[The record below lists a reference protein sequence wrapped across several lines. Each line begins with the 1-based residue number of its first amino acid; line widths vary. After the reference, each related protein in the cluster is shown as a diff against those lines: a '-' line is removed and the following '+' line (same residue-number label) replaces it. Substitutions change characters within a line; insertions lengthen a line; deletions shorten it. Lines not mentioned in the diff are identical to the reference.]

1 MNEFQ
6 KDLLACLSTRPHRI
20 SPKWFYDTMGSQLFE
35 QICELPEYYPTR
47 TEMALLERHAS
58 DIAKH
63 IGRDAEVIEFGAGA
77 SRKVRLL
84 LDALESPSRFIPI
97 DISGEHL
104 LASVAE
110 LKARY
115 RGIDVLPVI
124 ADFTQ
129 SIELPSPRGRRV
141 GFFPGSSIGNFEP
154 EHAQRMLQDFASV
167 LTGGWLLIGVDLVK
181 DPQKLHAAYND
192 SAGITAAFNLNL
204 WTRANREAGAD
215 FDTSRWMHSAFY
227 NAPHHRI
234 EMHLVSR
241 CEQRVSVAG
250 QSFTFDEG
258 DSVHTESS
266 YKYSLNGFQ
275 DLACAAGW
283 SPQAVWTDPTR
294 SFSVHLLRCDPR

>member
-115 RGIDVLPVI
+115 RDIDVLPVI

-129 SIELPSPRGRRV
+129 SIELPSPHGRRV

-204 WTRANREAGAD
+204 LRRANREAGAD
-215 FDTSRWMHSAFY
+215 FDTAMWMHSAFY
-227 NAPHHRI
+227 NPPLRRI

-241 CEQRVSVAG
+241 CKQPVCVAG
-250 QSFTFDEG
+250 QSFTLDEG
-258 DSVHTESS
+258 GSIHTKNS
-266 YKYSLNGFQ
+266 YKYSVTGFQ
-275 DLACAAGW
+275 ALACAAGW
-283 SPQAVWTDPTR
+283 TPQTVWTDPDRT
-294 SFSVHLLRCDPR
+294 FSMHLLRCDPR

>member
-1 MNEFQ
+1 MNQFQ
-6 KDLLACLSTRPHRI
+6 TDLLACLSTRPHRI

-47 TEMALLERHAS
+47 TEVALLERHAS
-58 DIAKH
+58 DIARH

-115 RGIDVLPVI
+115 RDIEVLPVI

-129 SIELPSPRGRRV
+129 SVELPSPRGRRV

-154 EHAQRMLQDFASV
+154 QHAQRMLQDFATL

-181 DPQKLHAAYND
+181 DPQQLHTAYND

-204 WTRANREAGAD
+204 LRRANHEAGAD
-215 FDTSRWMHSAFY
+215 FDTAMWMHSAFY
-227 NAPHHRI
+227 NPPHRRI

-250 QSFTFDEG
+250 HSFTLDEG
-258 DSVHTESS
+258 DSIHTENS
-266 YKYSLNGFQ
+266 YKYSVPGFQ
-275 DLACAAGW
+275 ALACAAGW
-283 SPQAVWTDPTR
+283 TPQAVWTDADRT
-294 SFSVHLLRCDPR
+294 FSMHLLRCDSR